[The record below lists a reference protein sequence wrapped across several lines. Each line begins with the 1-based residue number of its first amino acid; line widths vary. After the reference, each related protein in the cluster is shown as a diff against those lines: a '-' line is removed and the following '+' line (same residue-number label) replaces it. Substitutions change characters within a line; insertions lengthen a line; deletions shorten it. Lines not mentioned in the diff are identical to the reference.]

1 MDRDRSR
8 VTIHDVA
15 REAGVS
21 IATVSRVLSG
31 SAGAGEH
38 VRARVLGIAQ
48 QLGYRGDSVA
58 RSLRSRKSNMLG
70 LLVPN
75 ITNPFFPALIQSVEL
90 ELQARQD
97 GLLLADAQSTVSVE
111 TDRVR
116 SMLDRRIDALL
127 ISPTDEELSLA
138 IIDEAL
144 SQIPVVQLDRR
155 AGSAAPYVGVDNAG
169 AIKDAVAHLAAQG
182 RSRFAFVGYSRGVST
197 SEARVDAFVKYTES
211 IDPDSVTRILRE
223 EIGDGEVV
231 PAGWLDQILGDVDA
245 IITSSDLIAVSLR
258 DSLLDRGL
266 RVPEDIALVSFDNTL
281 LAAAANLTSIQQPLV
296 DVARAGIAL
305 VSGLEVEVPIEG
317 FPTTLVVR
325 KSSSVGV

>member
-31 SAGAGEH
+31 SAGAGEN
-38 VRARVLGIAQ
+38 VRARVLSVAQ

-127 ISPTDEELSLA
+127 ISPTDDELSQA

-144 SQIPVVQLDRR
+144 AQIPVVQLDRR
-155 AGSAAPYVGVDNAG
+155 AGSAAPFVGVDNAG
-169 AIKDAVAHLAAQG
+169 AIKNAVDHLRAQG

-197 SEARVDAFVKYTES
+197 SEARVDAFVRHTEA
-211 IDPDSVTRILRE
+211 IDPGSAARILRE

-231 PAGWLDQILGDVDA
+231 PAAWLDEILGEVDA

-266 RVPEDIALVSFDNTL
+266 RVPEDVALVSFDNTL

-305 VSGLEVEVPIEG
+305 VSGLEVAVPVEG

-325 KSSSVGV
+325 KSSSVGA

>member
-127 ISPTDEELSLA
+127 ISPTDEELSQA

-266 RVPEDIALVSFDNTL
+266 RVPEDVALVSFDNTL

-325 KSSSVGV
+325 KSSSVRV